1 MARSFKYHTEEEKRI
16 GRNLMQRMRRLKNA
30 EKVKQYNKEW
40 IIKNKER
47 YDAYMKEYSIKKRE
61 HKSIYNKE
69 WVKNNRDKKR
79 ETHRLGQRR
88 RRQDETYNFY
98 CHIRSFILASFK
110 RNKRNITKTLKSEII
125 LGCTLDKF
133 RVYVLSKCPEGTTLK
148 DFGRYGYH
156 IDHIIPISTA
166 NTKEEVIKLCHYTN
180 LQPLWCTENLAKSN
194 KIIEYV

>member
-16 GRNLMQRMRRLKNA
+16 GRNLMQRMRRLKNT

-79 ETHRLGQRR
+79 ETQ
-88 RRQDETYNFY
+88 
-98 CHIRSFILASFK
+98 IRK
-110 RNKRNITKTLKSEII
+110 KKKKT
-125 LGCTLDKF
+125 
-133 RVYVLSKCPEGTTLK
+133 R
-148 DFGRYGYH
+148 
-156 IDHIIPISTA
+156 
-166 NTKEEVIKLCHYTN
+166 
-180 LQPLWCTENLAKSN
+180 
-194 KIIEYV
+194 